1 MKKYD
6 GKIGFVSNI
15 SHESHTV
22 FDGSAIIKLDS
33 GEYISRKIIEI
44 VYSFIPTKA
53 IRYNNQI
60 HLLNR

>member
-6 GKIGFVSNI
+6 GKIGFVSSI
-15 SHESHTV
+15 SHESHYV

-33 GEYISRKIIEI
+33 GEYISRKIIKI
-44 VYSFIPTKA
+44 MHSFIPTKA